1 MTKTEPG
8 TGTTLSA
15 FLGGRLQL
23 AQPGRGHR
31 VGTDA
36 ALLSACL
43 SPAADEVVYD
53 LGAGIGAAGL
63 GLAIRCPRCRVA
75 LVEIDPAIAAL
86 AAENAARNGLV
97 ERVATLEADVTR
109 RPARG
114 QSLVPGTA
122 DHVIMNPPFHL
133 PGTIRPA
140 PDAYRAGAHVHG
152 QADEEA
158 WILCALALL
167 RARGSLA
174 LIHRP
179 DALPRLL
186 ASLDRRFGD
195 IRVKPVQPRAGTP
208 AVRLLIRTVKGS
220 RAPFLLLPPLV
231 LHTEDGGFTAEA
243 DALHRGEAT
252 IDWQDPPRA

>member
-1 MTKTEPG
+1 MTATE
-8 TGTTLSA
+8 TTLSA

-23 AQPGRGHR
+23 SQPARGHR

-43 SPAADEVVYD
+43 LPAAGEMVYD

-63 GLAIRCPRCRVA
+63 GLAVRCLQCRVT
-75 LVEIDPAIAAL
+75 LVEIDPVIAAL
-86 AAENAARNGLV
+86 AAGNAARNGLA
-97 ERVATLEADVTR
+97 ERVATIEADVTQ
-109 RPARG
+109 RPAKG
-114 QSLVPGTA
+114 QALQPGTA

-152 QADEEA
+152 EADEEA

-167 RARGSLA
+167 RAKGSLA
-174 LIHRP
+174 LIHRA

-195 IRVKPVQPRAGTP
+195 IRVKPVQPNAGAP
-208 AVRLLIRTVKGS
+208 AVRLLIRAVKGS
-220 RAPFLLLPPLV
+220 RAPFLLLPPLI
-231 LHTEDGGFTAEA
+231 LHDENGGFTAEA
-243 DALHRGEAT
+243 EALHRGEAL
-252 IDWQDPPRA
+252 IDWQA

>member
-1 MTKTEPG
+1 M

-23 AQPGRGHR
+23 AQPARGHR

-43 SPAADEVVYD
+43 APGAGETVYD
-53 LGAGIGAAGL
+53 LGAGVGAAGL
-63 GLAIRCPRCRVA
+63 GLAARHGDCRVA

-86 AAENAARNGLV
+86 AATNAARNGFG
-97 ERVATLEADVTR
+97 ERVATIEADVTR
-109 RPARG
+109 RPAKG
-114 QSLVPGTA
+114 GPLLPGAA
-122 DHVIMNPPFHL
+122 DHVMMNPPFHL

-140 PDAYRAGAHVHG
+140 PDAYRAGAHMHG
-152 QADEEA
+152 DDTEEA

-174 LIHRP
+174 LIHRA

-186 ASLDRRFGD
+186 TGLHRRFGD
-195 IRVKPVQPRAGTP
+195 IRVKPVQPRADVP
-208 AVRLLIRTVKGS
+208 AVRLLIRAVKGS
-220 RAPFLLLPPLV
+220 RAPFLLLPPLI
-231 LHTEDGGFTAEA
+231 LHGQDGSFTAEA
-243 DALHRGEAT
+243 DALHRGEAA
-252 IDWQDPPRA
+252 IDWQDPPRTA

>member
-1 MTKTEPG
+1 MTKPTTG
-8 TGTTLSA
+8 TAAGTTLSA
-15 FLGGRLQL
+15 FLGGRLEI
-23 AQPGRGHR
+23 AQPASGHR

-43 SPAADEVVYD
+43 SPSAGETVYD

-63 GLAIRCPRCRVA
+63 GLAVRCPQCRLV

-86 AAENAARNGLV
+86 AVENAARNGLA
-97 ERVATLEADVTR
+97 ERVTTLEADVTQ
-109 RPARG
+109 RPSKEG
-114 QSLVPGTA
+114 LLLPGTA

-158 WILCALALL
+158 WILCALVLL
-167 RARGSLA
+167 RAKGSLT
-174 LIHRP
+174 LIHRA

-195 IRVKPVQPRAGTP
+195 IRVKPVQPRVGLP
-208 AVRLLIRTVKGS
+208 AARLLIRAIKGS
-220 RAPFLLLPPLV
+220 RAPFLLLPPLI
-231 LHTEDGGFTAEA
+231 LHDEDGGFTAEA
-243 DALHRGEAT
+243 DALHRGEAS
-252 IDWQDPPRA
+252 IEWQA